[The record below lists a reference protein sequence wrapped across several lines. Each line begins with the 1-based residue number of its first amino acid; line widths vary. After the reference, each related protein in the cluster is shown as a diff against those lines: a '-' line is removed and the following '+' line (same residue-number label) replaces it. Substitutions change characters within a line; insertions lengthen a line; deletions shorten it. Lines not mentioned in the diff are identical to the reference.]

1 MFFDK
6 FMARQLGRPSGIFS
20 SLTALFL
27 NITNTD
33 INKATVELMD
43 IKSGD
48 RVLEIGFGG
57 GAAMEQ
63 ITRLVENGLV
73 AGIDIS
79 DSMVKRGQKKFAKSI
94 SQGKV
99 QIKKGDA
106 SRIPYGSGYF
116 NKVCAVN
123 TIFFWREPVTCLK
136 EIQRILKARGL
147 IVLSVDAK
155 EDIEK
160 LPLTRYGFALY
171 SDNELR
177 NLLNE
182 AGFLNIRV
190 ERRRGQRSTS
200 ILLVATKR

>member
-6 FMARQLGRPSGIFS
+6 FMAKQLGCPSGIFS
-20 SLTALFL
+20 SLTALIL
-27 NITNTD
+27 NRTNSD

-43 IKSGD
+43 IKSND

-57 GAAMEQ
+57 GTAMEQ
-63 ITRLVENGLV
+63 MARLIENGLV

-79 DSMVKRGQKKFAKSI
+79 DSMVKRGQNKFAKSI

-106 SRIPYGSGYF
+106 SRIPYERGYF
-116 NKVCAVN
+116 DKACTVN
-123 TIFFWREPVTCLK
+123 TIFFWSEPVTCLK
-136 EIQRILKARGL
+136 EIHRILKPRGL

-155 EDIEK
+155 EEIEE
-160 LPLTRYGFALY
+160 LPVTRYGFALY

-177 NLLNE
+177 NFLNE

-190 ERRRGQRSTS
+190 ERRRGQQSTS
-200 ILLVATKR
+200 VLLVATKR

>member
-6 FMARQLGRPSGIFS
+6 FMARQLGCPNGIFS
-20 SLTALFL
+20 SLTALIL
-27 NITNTD
+27 TRTNTD

-43 IKSGD
+43 IHSQD
-48 RVLEIGFGG
+48 RILEIGFGG

-63 ITRLVENGLV
+63 MTRLIENGLV

-79 DSMVKRGQKKFAKSI
+79 DRMVKRGQKKFAKSI

-106 SRIPYGSGYF
+106 SRIPYESGYF
-116 NKVCAVN
+116 DKACAVN
-123 TIFFWREPVTCLK
+123 TIFFWPEPVTCLK

-155 EDIEK
+155 EDIEE
-160 LPLTRYGFALY
+160 LPLTRYGFTLY

-177 NLLNE
+177 NLLIE
-182 AGFLNIRV
+182 AGFLDIRV
-190 ERRRGQRSTS
+190 ERRKGQRSTAV
-200 ILLVATKR
+200 ILVATKR